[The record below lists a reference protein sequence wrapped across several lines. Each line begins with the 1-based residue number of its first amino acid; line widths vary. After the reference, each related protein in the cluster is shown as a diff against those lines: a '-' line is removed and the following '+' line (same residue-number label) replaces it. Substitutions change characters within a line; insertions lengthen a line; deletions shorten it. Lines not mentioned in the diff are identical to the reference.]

1 MMTYSGGVVLTLME
15 EEVNTMKDFENI
27 SRGHRGLLNQAPT
40 RQSGTFWS
48 QIEYGAVTHWVK

>member
-1 MMTYSGGVVLTLME
+1 MTYSGGVVLTLME

-40 RQSGTFWS
+40 RQLGHF
-48 QIEYGAVTHWVK
+48 GLK